1 MSLIQKSDNL
11 HQNNLHI
18 RRSTQVPNT
27 AMNLTKLTKNE
38 VDNNDNSHFYKE
50 PLDDISHYE
59 HQSLQR
65 RYHFVQSPQINSLKS
80 SKFYIFNKHK
90 PYENLVQVDLK
101 NFKISDQK
109 KITEKIPKNIK
120 KVNISIPTDEFP
132 ITTKKRRENI
142 IIKKTNTEYKTNDTI
157 LKMPID
163 NVLPSHKNQKINMKK
178 NDNIFSVI
186 LKSQV
191 KRTIENEKNNEKQY
205 FNENI
210 EENLKSETSRHKNK
224 KKKYSEMAGNIQE
237 TNVQEKKVPKN
248 KKEKKIKMIQI
259 IDKDNNSLKRENSS
273 KSKDKKEKINKEN
286 NLQNK
291 DKNKQKKPNIII
303 NIIKNDITKKVIIK
317 KKSEEKVKTHINIQK
332 IKSNKKESI
341 IDKNVEIE
349 THNSPQTKSIIIG
362 INPLTKSDSD
372 NKKKVYDITIDK
384 ILGDINMEQKPSKEK
399 KEIHKINSKE
409 KSIKIELKGPQDKN
423 HNSNIKNKQ
432 LSNHQNSEIEN
443 NISKKASNENYPKDK
458 ENKNKNENKSIIQNI
473 TINNTIILNGK
484 NNFKKTLET
493 NKINKNN
500 IKIIR
505 EIKENKEN
513 KGKIEKKNKKEEEQI
528 NYNFIKQ
535 TIQRYKDSP
544 IKNIVRAKSEIFTK
558 NYKRSSEFIFNKIIS
573 SLEKPNE
580 IITYTNNKPINKN
593 IYTGYNFK
601 PSDFKYL
608 GVLGEGEYG
617 KIYLVQWVKNDNQ
630 LYAMKIEKYEYFEEA
645 KNIQNITH
653 IIKDFE
659 EKTNSS
665 GIIKIYGD
673 ICLNN
678 NNIYYYYT
686 LMERC
691 ERDAEQECIIRNNYQ
706 TYFTEQN
713 LIDILCQLIITCS
726 SLQKHS
732 ICHGDIKPQN
742 ILILNGIYKLTD
754 FGEVKITNPK
764 EKIEQEIRG
773 TELYMSPILFFAMKK
788 KQNYVV
794 HNPYKSDV
802 FSLALCMLL
811 LATFNY
817 DSLVKIREVVD
828 MSVISNIVN
837 GFLSVRYSKNFI
849 AFLMPMLEVD
859 ENKRPDFIDL
869 ENKLVKNN
877 A

>member
-1 MSLIQKSDNL
+1 MSLIQKSDNPY
-11 HQNNLHI
+11 HNNLHF
-18 RRSTQVPNT
+18 RRSTQVPDRS
-27 AMNLTKLTKNE
+27 MNLAKLTKSE

-65 RYHFVQSPQINSLKS
+65 KYHFMQSPQINSLKS

-109 KITEKIPKNIK
+109 KITEKIPKIIK
-120 KVNISIPTDEFP
+120 RVNISIPTDEFP
-132 ITTKKRRENI
+132 TTTKKRRENI

-157 LKMPID
+157 LKMPMD
-163 NVLPSHKNQKINMKK
+163 NALPSHKNQKINMKK
-178 NDNIFSVI
+178 SDNIFSVI

-191 KRTIENEKNNEKQY
+191 KRTIENEKNNNMKF

-210 EENLKSETSRHKNK
+210 EENPKTETSRNKNK

-237 TNVQEKKVPKN
+237 TNTKEKKVMNN
-248 KKEKKIKMIQI
+248 KKEKKIKIIQI
-259 IDKDNNSLKRENSS
+259 IDKDNNSIKRKNSS
-273 KSKDKKEKINKEN
+273 KSQDKKEKINKEN
-286 NLQNK
+286 NSKNK
-291 DKNKQKKPNIII
+291 DKNNQKKPNIII

-317 KKSEEKVKTHINIQK
+317 KKSEEKPKTHINIQK
-332 IKSNKKESI
+332 IKSNKKEPI
-341 IDKNVEIE
+341 IDKNVE

-362 INPLTKSDSD
+362 INPLTKLDSD

-384 ILGDINMEQKPSKEK
+384 ILGDINMEKKPSNEK

-409 KSIKIELKGPQDKN
+409 KLIKIELKGPKDKN

-432 LSNHQNSEIEN
+432 LSNHQNNEIEN
-443 NISKKASNENYPKDK
+443 NISKKASNDNYPKDK
-458 ENKNKNENKSIIQNI
+458 ENNNKNENKSIIQNI

-505 EIKENKEN
+505 EIKENKET
-513 KGKIEKKNKKEEEQI
+513 KGKKEKKNKKEEEQI
-528 NYNFIKQ
+528 NYKFIKQ

-580 IITYTNNKPINKN
+580 VITSNNNKPINKN

-659 EKTNSS
+659 EKTNSG

-673 ICLNN
+673 ICLNK

-691 ERDAEQECIIRNNYQ
+691 ERDAEQECILRNNYQ

-713 LIDILCQLIITCS
+713 LVDILCQLIITCS

-788 KQNYVV
+788 KQNHVV

-828 MSVISNIVN
+828 MSVISNIVT